1 MKIHESEDLPFIRK
15 FDSPLAHRTANL
27 LIQATPLLS
36 KLCLRCIW
44 LRAMTRCREVFLLYK
59 DLPCE
64 RRSDEWE
71 SSESG
76 AYFIGTPFGYTFT
89 SDKAGWA
96 LPKKLGGKQKG
107 E

>member
-1 MKIHESEDLPFIRK
+1 MNHWETGKRSCCEDTRVRRPAFHKEVR
-15 FDSPLAHRTANL
+15 FAFG
-27 LIQATPLLS
+27 LS
-36 KLCLRCIW
+36 NGLRCIW
-44 LRAMTRCREVFLLYK
+44 LRTMTRCREVFLLYK

-71 SSESG
+71 SSELG

-89 SDKAGWA
+89 PEKAGWA
-96 LPKKLGGKQKG
+96 LPRKLGGKRKG